1 MQEARNL
8 QVRYTIRKL
17 LDAIPGT
24 ADFVSQK
31 LANLLQN
38 PDALLNPAEDRN
50 LQQVH
55 FLLQHPETNALT
67 TATIEERIGLLKG
80 STFLRDVL
88 QIVVS
93 YSQVNE
99 LLPVMLVSKTW
110 HKTALQR
117 WRDLLANDFGV
128 NPEIANK
135 LPRPNLVYYKICI
148 LLKEHQIADRRSLSD
163 HLSFGYFVQK
173 YGLDSFCFCSDV
185 EDSQEFEKFFS
196 NNVIPDLVDVAFLG
210 NLSLVQYLDTQLHRN
225 IRHPSTWSIV
235 GLLPESVSTVQYL
248 VDRGVP
254 ISYKPDSFVVRDSN
268 SYCDRL
274 PHMWRHALNANDVLK
289 HWNLFITLLSYEQL
303 ALTGSVELVM
313 KKRLTEPKDDPKYE
327 IIYPIYMLE
336 CAIRSRSLG
345 LVRFLFESPISPI
358 AKKIAQLDIHDAD
371 HLLAVASAWSTMLI
385 VKYLIETRRIQPSTN
400 TMQAAVISGSLAL
413 VKYLREYLKKVSPGS
428 DTLRFSYRPEA
439 IQSSSLRMFK
449 YAVQESSE
457 QLPFKKSDL
466 NNAARAG
473 LLPILCFILNSVNPP
488 VADQETLNDSLQSN
502 FPFTFQYLSKFNLIP
517 QHDDLL
523 TYVRNSLFL
532 CRQVVEKLTFV
543 FKDVTF
549 SAPDRNYCVRYLN
562 GITPQN
568 NSPTFW
574 NKVLS
579 APCETIVLRLRNAI
593 LFDIRGNPRQWFPK
607 SVLKVSINGTY
618 YALIE
623 QGLLK
628 QFGVANILVNVPI
641 LRDDSNKIIV
651 ITSMMCEILIIID
664 NLLCQQPQEQSLLK
678 SEQGFLQALQK
689 IKAKLDQGISENSD
703 PPAAVEFYK
712 SWQTLVNKVI
722 FDCSDLEPMPEAP
735 NTLNKS

>member
-1 MQEARNL
+1 
-8 QVRYTIRKL
+8 
-17 LDAIPGT
+17 
-24 ADFVSQK
+24 
-31 LANLLQN
+31 
-38 PDALLNPAEDRN
+38 
-50 LQQVH
+50 
-55 FLLQHPETNALT
+55 
-67 TATIEERIGLLKG
+67 
-80 STFLRDVL
+80 
-88 QIVVS
+88 
-93 YSQVNE
+93 
-99 LLPVMLVSKTW
+99 
-110 HKTALQR
+110 
-117 WRDLLANDFGV
+117 
-128 NPEIANK
+128 
-135 LPRPNLVYYKICI
+135 
-148 LLKEHQIADRRSLSD
+148 
-163 HLSFGYFVQK
+163 
-173 YGLDSFCFCSDV
+173 
-185 EDSQEFEKFFS
+185 
-196 NNVIPDLVDVAFLG
+196 
-210 NLSLVQYLDTQLHRN
+210 
-225 IRHPSTWSIV
+225 
-235 GLLPESVSTVQYL
+235 
-248 VDRGVP
+248 
-254 ISYKPDSFVVRDSN
+254 
-268 SYCDRL
+268 
-274 PHMWRHALNANDVLK
+274 
-289 HWNLFITLLSYEQL
+289 
-303 ALTGSVELVM
+303 
-313 KKRLTEPKDDPKYE
+313 
-327 IIYPIYMLE
+327 
-336 CAIRSRSLG
+336 
-345 LVRFLFESPISPI
+345 
-358 AKKIAQLDIHDAD
+358 
-371 HLLAVASAWSTMLI
+371 
-385 VKYLIETRRIQPSTN
+385 
-400 TMQAAVISGSLAL
+400 
-413 VKYLREYLKKVSPGS
+413 
-428 DTLRFSYRPEA
+428 
-439 IQSSSLRMFK
+439 MFK

-466 NNAARAG
+466 NNAARTG

-517 QHDDLL
+517 QHEDLL

-607 SVLKVSINGTY
+607 SLLKVSINGTY

-712 SWQTLVNKVI
+712 SWQTLINKVI
-722 FDCSDLEPMPEAP
+722 LDCSDLEPSLPK
-735 NTLNKS
+735 TLISLNKAN